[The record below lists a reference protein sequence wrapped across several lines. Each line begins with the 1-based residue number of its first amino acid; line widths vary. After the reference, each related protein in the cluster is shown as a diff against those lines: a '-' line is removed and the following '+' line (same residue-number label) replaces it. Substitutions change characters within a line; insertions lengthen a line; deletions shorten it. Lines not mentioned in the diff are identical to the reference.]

1 MKWKYD
7 EYLGERFSRYGNH
20 FAEHKKVVYLY
31 ALKRTFSVSWVWATD
46 SFGRRSYTPFSQ
58 KTISD
63 FINWRIGYLKLFIS
77 TKRKY

>member
-1 MKWKYD
+1 MKWKYA
-7 EYLGERFSRYGNH
+7 EYTGEQWSRLGSGFK
-20 FAEHKKVVYLY
+20 EHKKVVYLY
-31 ALKRTFSVSWVWATD
+31 ARKRTFSVSWIWATD

-63 FINWRIGYLKLFIS
+63 VVNWRIGYLKLFIS